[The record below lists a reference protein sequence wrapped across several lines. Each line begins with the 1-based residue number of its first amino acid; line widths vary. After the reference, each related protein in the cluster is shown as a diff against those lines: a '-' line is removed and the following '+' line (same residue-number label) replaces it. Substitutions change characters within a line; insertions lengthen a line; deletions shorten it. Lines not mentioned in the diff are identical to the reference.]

1 MEGELRVGEAPL
13 PLPFFR
19 PPDPP
24 APPEVRANAVTDL
37 TMLLSALIF
46 TCPLFGGSVCFGE
59 GLLLPLFAA
68 SSISDVGEK
77 RNRERGVDRMMKKW
91 K

>member
-24 APPEVRANAVTDL
+24 APEVRANAVTDL